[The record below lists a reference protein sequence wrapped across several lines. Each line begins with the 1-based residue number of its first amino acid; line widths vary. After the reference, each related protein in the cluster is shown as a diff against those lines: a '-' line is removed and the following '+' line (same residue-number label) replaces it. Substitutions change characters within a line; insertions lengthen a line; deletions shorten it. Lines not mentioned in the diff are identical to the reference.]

1 VPSSDH
7 PIAPY
12 LVSAGFVPSAMG
24 FMMRRA
30 PAAVP
35 AFTLDLGG
43 EDESEPADD
52 EETLA
57 PGTTKRHA

>member
-1 VPSSDH
+1 MPSGEH
-7 PIAPY
+7 PIAAY

-30 PAAVP
+30 PAAIP
-35 AFTLDLGG
+35 SFTLDLSR
-43 EDESEPADD
+43 EEEAEPPDD

>member
-1 VPSSDH
+1 
-7 PIAPY
+7 
-12 LVSAGFVPSAMG
+12 MG

-35 AFTLDLGG
+35 SFTLDLSG
-43 EDESEPADD
+43 EDEAEPPDD